1 MQEVGYKSWGLIP
14 VDSDPSSTMPTSD
27 HPPMI
32 STFALDR
39 GASLVIEL
47 AEPLEEV
54 HLRMR
59 VTALSTES
67 ESGSNLKLLSGRSEV
82 LEPLI
87 AEEWEK
93 SFESM
98 DAVFT
103 IRLQTIGPYLKIHSQ
118 AKGTLII
125 ITVNLSVSQ

>member
-1 MQEVGYKSWGLIP
+1 
-14 VDSDPSSTMPTSD
+14 
-27 HPPMI
+27 MI

-39 GASLVIEL
+39 GGSLVIKL

-67 ESGSNLKLLSGRSEV
+67 ESGSNMKLLSGHSGV
-82 LEPLI
+82 FEPLI
-87 AEEWEK
+87 SDDWEK
-93 SFESM
+93 NFESM

-103 IRLQTIGPYLKIHSQ
+103 IRLQAVGPYLKLHSQ

-125 ITVNLSVSQ
+125 ITVNLSVPR